1 MQGIIWE
8 IQRKFSDKIRQ
19 TNAGSKRYLD
29 NLDGV
34 KQLWDFQ
41 RKENRDQLQYV
52 KIEFGKTLT
61 RGEISIET
69 MIQQIAR
76 DCAEFGR
83 ENTKKLLR
91 QIILISLL
99 CLPCLKLVR
108 QQRGILET
116 VSAGDFLSQVSL
128 QVKDSL
134 QETRGVNR
142 QSYRLIFIF
151 FS

>member
-41 RKENRDQLQYV
+41 RKENRDYLQYV

-61 RGEISIET
+61 KGEISIET
-69 MIQQIAR
+69 MRQQIAR
-76 DCAEFGR
+76 
-83 ENTKKLLR
+83 N
-91 QIILISLL
+91 
-99 CLPCLKLVR
+99 LVGKI
-108 QQRGILET
+108 QK
-116 VSAGDFLSQVSL
+116 SF
-128 QVKDSL
+128 
-134 QETRGVNR
+134 
-142 QSYRLIFIF
+142 
-151 FS
+151 

>member
-1 MQGIIWE
+1 MWKTKRE
-8 IQRKFSDKIRQ
+8 ISDKIRQ

-76 DCAEFGR
+76 
-83 ENTKKLLR
+83 N
-91 QIILISLL
+91 
-99 CLPCLKLVR
+99 LVGKI
-108 QQRGILET
+108 QK
-116 VSAGDFLSQVSL
+116 SF
-128 QVKDSL
+128 
-134 QETRGVNR
+134 
-142 QSYRLIFIF
+142 
-151 FS
+151 